1 MARGLETSRREVSLA
16 TIHPAGYYREECRN
30 TGLLASSTVEKW
42 QLLVGNRK
50 TVLPRY
56 AYGDGIR
63 KIDLCA
69 ALLVIVRPLL
79 QQARINRA
87 WLPSEIFPKYVSVA
101 EKEKTIANRLR
112 RATKRG
118 KFSRA
123 VWVFDVVLNSRQQ
136 EIPKRNLSQIYEIF
150 SVLCSIL
157 RLRQT
162 TLSF

>member
-1 MARGLETSRREVSLA
+1 M
-16 TIHPAGYYREECRN
+16 
-30 TGLLASSTVEKW
+30 
-42 QLLVGNRK
+42 VGNRK

-123 VWVFDVVLNSRQQ
+123 VWVFDVVLNSRQ
-136 EIPKRNLSQIYEIF
+136 
-150 SVLCSIL
+150 
-157 RLRQT
+157 
-162 TLSF
+162 

>member
-1 MARGLETSRREVSLA
+1 M
-16 TIHPAGYYREECRN
+16 
-30 TGLLASSTVEKW
+30 
-42 QLLVGNRK
+42 VGNRK

-101 EKEKTIANRLR
+101 EKEKTLQRLR
-112 RATKRG
+112 FTFTPNGKRD
-118 KFSRA
+118 FVPRDQ
-123 VWVFDVVLNSRQQ
+123 VFPL
-136 EIPKRNLSQIYEIF
+136 IF
-150 SVLCSIL
+150 PLLFIVST
-157 RLRQT
+157 QK
-162 TLSF
+162 